1 MGRDSAS
8 SSATAPSKRIPP
20 MTQYERIAPFEVVLK
35 LRDQRR
41 QRIAS
46 LLSTLFAVTSVL
58 TAAFLLKP

>member
-1 MGRDSAS
+1 
-8 SSATAPSKRIPP
+8 
-20 MTQYERIAPFEVVLK
+20 MTQYERIAQFEVALK